1 MKLLEDQGGIACQGE
16 RNLLN
21 PHHLQNIFGHR
32 NIYLSFCHINICIL
46 LPQKYIFL
54 DTKKYFT
61 VMEVLQGSGGG
72 SACQGERK
80 LLTSCIIFKIIPS
93 IILMSFRCSLYHV
106 ILLIPLSPLKKLH
119 PSSKAFNCLKVW
131 NMIAA
136 TNYFMNCQKRVH
148 LRGGQEILAKVLA
161 GFIEFG

>member
-1 MKLLEDQGGIACQGE
+1 MKLPEDQGGIACQGE

-32 NIYLSFCHINICIL
+32 NIYIFFCHINIYIL

-54 DTKKYFT
+54 DTKKNFT

-80 LLTSCIIFKIIPS
+80 LITSCIIFKIIPS
-93 IILMSFRCSLYHV
+93 IILMSFRCSVYHV
-106 ILLIPLSPLKKLH
+106 ILLIPLSPLKEKPH
-119 PSSKAFNCLKVW
+119 TSSKAFNCLKVW

-136 TNYFMNCQKRVH
+136 TNYFMNCQKMAP
-148 LRGGQEILAKVLA
+148 LRAPDLL
-161 GFIEFG
+161 